1 MPHLSVD
8 GIRVHYREDGQ
19 GPPVIFTHGGGSSG
33 AQWRKVCELL
43 APRWRTITVDHYGHG
58 GTGPWPA
65 AIEAR
70 THEDDA
76 RLVRATLGGHAG
88 LGTNGGHDF
97 GGGGGLRLG
106 LEGPAGV
113 RALALLEPIALSLLA
128 EAGETALHEDYMAF
142 ANEFLRRVRMGR
154 VETAWEDFMEVNNG
168 PGSWQ
173 RLSTE
178 AREKMLGITLG
189 VCSGWHA
196 NFNHATSLA
205 ECGGIALPTLV
216 MYGGGTHPRFI
227 RLAELLS
234 EHIPGATLETI
245 PGAGHMSPLSHP
257 EALAELLAAHLEKH

>member
-1 MPHLSVD
+1 MPHLNVD

-58 GTGPWPA
+58 GTGPWPG

-76 RLVRATLGGHAG
+76 RLVRAVMDHAG
-88 LGTNGGHDF
+88 EPAHLVGHSF
-97 GGGGGLRLG
+97 GGGVVLRLV
-106 LEGPAGV
+106 LEEPAGV
-113 RALALLEPIALSLLA
+113 RSLTLLEPIALSLLA

-196 NFNHATSLA
+196 NFNHATTLA

-216 MYGGGTHPRFI
+216 MYGDGTHPRFI
-227 RLAELLS
+227 RLAEILS